1 MCLTKILA
9 WGEGLGVRF
18 GGSWFLRR
26 KVILWTFISVDVVCT
41 VVQMTGASLIGVKT
55 SKQMDPKIPNDILLA
70 GLVVQC
76 FAFLIFLIILTIIAT
91 TIIRD
96 RGAKEEIRKK
106 RSPFLG
112 VLAVASLLVF
122 IRTLFRMVE
131 TSQGVFGFLS
141 SHEGY
146 FGGLEFAPM
155 VVAVWL
161 LAVWHPGRWPTR
173 IVGKVGRA

>member
-1 MCLTKILA
+1 MCLTKVLA

-26 KVILWTFISVDVVCT
+26 KTILWVFISVDVVCT

-55 SKQMDPKIPNDILLA
+55 SKQKDPKIPNDILLA

-76 FAFLIFLIILTIIAT
+76 AAFLVFLILLT
-91 TIIRD
+91 TITTTTIRD
-96 RGAKEEIRKK
+96 RRAKEVVRRS

-112 VLAVASLLVF
+112 VLAVASFLVF

-131 TSQGVFGFLS
+131 TSQGVFGLLS

-173 IVGKVGRA
+173 VVGKVEHA